1 MLLDW
6 CSFNGIEVAVN
17 IIQRND
23 NVFNFMQFNSVKN
36 FFIQL
41 KASETWTVA
50 SQDFV

>member
-17 IIQRND
+17 IIHRNG
-23 NVFNFMQFNSVKN
+23 NVINFMQLNSVKN

-41 KASETWTVA
+41 KASETWTV
-50 SQDFV
+50 SLP